1 MPKQS
6 PLSQVPPALEQ
17 AFKDMCRSHDWTEA
31 EVLTHLMLYALKQD
45 VDLAIPLHSQ
55 RYGMYARKEK
65 WLEDQLQRLQ
75 QY

>member
-1 MPKQS
+1 MTKQS

-17 AFKDMCRSHDWTEA
+17 RFKDFCKMHDWTEA

-55 RYGMYARKEK
+55 RTGMYLKKEK
-65 WLEDQLQRLQ
+65 WLEEQFQRLDWQ
-75 QY
+75 